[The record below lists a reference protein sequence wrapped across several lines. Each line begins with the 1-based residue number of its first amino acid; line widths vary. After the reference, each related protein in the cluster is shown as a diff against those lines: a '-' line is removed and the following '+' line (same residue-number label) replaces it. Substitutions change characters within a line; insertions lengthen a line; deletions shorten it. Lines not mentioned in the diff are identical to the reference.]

1 VFAFA
6 RGMQQTWTAPRFEE
20 VNLGSEIGT
29 YYEDEDDP
37 SFLFTRKT
45 TIRRRASAVTPTR
58 PAPTSTAPDTT
69 DETCA

>member
-1 VFAFA
+1 
-6 RGMQQTWTAPRFEE
+6 MQQTWTAPVFEE

-45 TIRRRASAVTPTR
+45 SIRRRAVWPPTEARPTPAEGTAVVTQAAEDPC
-58 PAPTSTAPDTT
+58 
-69 DETCA
+69 E

>member
-1 VFAFA
+1 
-6 RGMQQTWTAPRFEE
+6 MQQTWTAPLFEE

-45 TIRRRASAVTPTR
+45 SIRRRAGASASPTAR
-58 PAPTSTAPDTT
+58 ALPQAEARADTGEPAEEP
-69 DETCA
+69 